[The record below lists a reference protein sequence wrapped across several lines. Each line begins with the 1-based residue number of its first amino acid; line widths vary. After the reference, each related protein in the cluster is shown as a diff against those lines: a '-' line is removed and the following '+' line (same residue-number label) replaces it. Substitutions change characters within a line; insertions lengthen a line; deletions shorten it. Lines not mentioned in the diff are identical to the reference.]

1 LSRKGAAGDFLN
13 NRDDILDYVKALD
26 DSFQAYIVSDEYAC
40 MNREDRATYVNSC
53 NELKH
58 FLFKLIE
65 IKAVLN
71 KVEFGQFASAQ

>member
-1 LSRKGAAGDFLN
+1 MTGDILKNAAEDFLN
-13 NRDDILDYVKALD
+13 NREDILDYVKALD
-26 DSFQAYIVSDEYAC
+26 DSFQTYIVSDDYAC
-40 MNREDRATYVNSC
+40 MSKEDRATYVNSI

-71 KVEFGQFASAQ
+71 KAEFG